1 MDENESSEVSWKQVL
16 ACLVAA
22 GFLLNGVMKSW
33 NKPNASAWEE
43 VFKTLMYLGGQ
54 FIVFLVIVVVGF
66 TIYFVT
72 KAVLDKLEA
81 AYLMWETN
89 RKWRDDR
96 ELDLKESNR
105 LKEKI
110 ISQNSE
116 IINRVAWVEINQK
129 AHEKEIKELKEQPQ
143 AVSQMTMNQIAS
155 DLLGNRD

>member
-1 MDENESSEVSWKQVL
+1 
-16 ACLVAA
+16 
-22 GFLLNGVMKSW
+22 
-33 NKPNASAWEE
+33 
-43 VFKTLMYLGGQ
+43 MYLGGQ

-72 KAVLDKLEA
+72 KAVLDKFEA

-105 LKEKI
+105 IKEKI

-116 IINRVAWVEINQK
+116 IINRVTWVEINQK

-143 AVSQMTMNQIAS
+143 AASQMTMNQIAS

>member
-1 MDENESSEVSWKQVL
+1 MGENESSEVSWKQVL

-72 KAVLDKLEA
+72 KAVLDKFEA

-89 RKWRDDR
+89 RKWRDANGKLYFNPR
-96 ELDLKESNR
+96 
-105 LKEKI
+105 
-110 ISQNSE
+110 
-116 IINRVAWVEINQK
+116 
-129 AHEKEIKELKEQPQ
+129 
-143 AVSQMTMNQIAS
+143 
-155 DLLGNRD
+155 